1 MTVHFDDMAVTWLGY
16 ATAKVVGPGGTVVYT
31 DPGRYGVL
39 DGYEAGDGDVVLVT
53 HDHHYDSDGIRR
65 VAADDATVVV
75 HEAVDA
81 DSIDRDVDRVE
92 DLPYEVVRIDVG
104 SQLTLADGAVEIWA
118 TPAYNEADGPHAR
131 ADGTVSHPPGDG
143 CGYRFSV
150 DGRTVFWPGDSDVLD
165 AFSTIETSVFLANIG
180 GSIVMD
186 RHEAAD
192 LAEILMPDLV
202 VPIHYDTIEVLEADA
217 EAFAVDVASRSI
229 PVALDVP

>member
-1 MTVHFDDMAVTWLGY
+1 MTVHFDDMAFTWLGY
-16 ATAKVVGPGGTVVYT
+16 ATVKVVGSMGTVVYT

-39 DGYEAGDGDVVLVT
+39 DGYEARDGDVILVT

-75 HEAVDA
+75 HEAVNA
-81 DSIDRDVDRVE
+81 DGIDRDVDRVE
-92 DLPYEVVRIDVG
+92 DLPYEVVRIEVG
-104 SQLTLADGAVEIWA
+104 AQLTLADEAVELWA
-118 TPAYNEADGPHAR
+118 TPAYNESDGPHAR
-131 ADGTVSHPPGDG
+131 ADGSVSHQPGDG

-165 AFSTIETSVFLANIG
+165 AFSTIEASVFLANIG

-192 LAEILMPDLV
+192 LAQVLIPDLV

-217 EAFAVDVASRSI
+217 EAFAVDVASCSI
-229 PVALDVP
+229 PVALDEP